1 MNKYISCSL
10 VTFFSVVLSI
20 ILSLQ
25 IHLGF
30 ISIILAI
37 IILTVGTI
45 SLGFLLKSVLEE
57 YERTSI
63 EKNLMNEKYLKYL
76 SSIKIENHDLIKNLE
91 THISLAL
98 KDNTEYI
105 NKTLIDL
112 NKKMDTFNIEINDLN
127 KTLLEL
133 KKIVETFEFDKLV
146 EEIKNVNDI
155 LALLNSKIDKLNDN
169 VKNIIRT
176 LEEENDN
183 IDEIKNISNLLN
195 EDINN
200 NTLGLKLEIKEV
212 SSKLKNINREI
223 NDVEEKIEDL
233 DFTKIVEASKN
244 HIDKL
249 NNILQKSNKENKIF
263 IETSLKEYKNICDSF
278 LKQSVNLTKEDNV
291 LLNKILGEL
300 K

>member
-112 NKKMDTFNIEINDLN
+112 NKKMDTFNIEINNLN

>member
-25 IHLGF
+25 IHLGV

-45 SLGFLLKSVLEE
+45 SLGFLLKFVFKE
-57 YERTSI
+57 YERVSI
-63 EKNLMNEKYLKYL
+63 EKNLMNEKYLKYF

-91 THISLAL
+91 AHISLAL
-98 KDNTEYI
+98 KDNIEHI

-112 NKKMDTFNIEINDLN
+112 NKKMDNFNIETNNLN
-127 KTLLEL
+127 ETLLEL
-133 KKIVETFEFDKLV
+133 KKIIETFEFDKLV

-155 LALLNSKIDKLNDN
+155 LGLLNSKIDKLNGN

-223 NDVEEKIEDL
+223 NAVEEKIEDL

-278 LKQSVNLTKEDNV
+278 LKQSSNLTKEDNI